1 MAVVGGGVGDK
12 YLRSWRRLFRRDRLR
27 QTDTE
32 RFREYLVK
40 SGVAWNPIKSSK
52 KFPTISNRF
61 VFFFCLVFSAE
72 IQKERVEEVNS
83 LLGPLP
89 PIRVKEGRK
98 KHLLFHV

>member
-1 MAVVGGGVGDK
+1 MDDK

-32 RFREYLVK
+32 RFQEYLVK
-40 SGVAWNPIKSSK
+40 SGVAGNPIKSSK

-61 VFFFCLVFSAE
+61 VFFFCFCLVFFAD
-72 IQKERVEEVNS
+72 ITKERVEEVNS
-83 LLGPLP
+83 LLRPLP
-89 PIRVKEGRK
+89 PISRVKEGRK